1 MSAKGFLSPGR
12 SLLMLMFLRLDI
24 VILLFVELIEKIVM
38 IPRRDGI
45 GLYIR
50 FVMMSYV
57 MFLNELIVAAILLIA
72 FPYLFVL

>member
-1 MSAKGFLSPGR
+1 MSAKGLLSPGR

>member
-1 MSAKGFLSPGR
+1 
-12 SLLMLMFLRLDI
+12 MLMFLRLDI

>member
-1 MSAKGFLSPGR
+1 MSAKGLLSPGR

-45 GLYIR
+45 GL
-50 FVMMSYV
+50 
-57 MFLNELIVAAILLIA
+57 
-72 FPYLFVL
+72 